1 MMRERKIRTAD
12 VIRAVVL
19 IIALSVLLYPTVS
32 SYFNAK
38 NSSTIA
44 SDYDQSVNSMTSEE
58 KQKMWDEAVAYNQT
72 LVGNT
77 SFRDPFTETDG
88 EENEVY
94 ESLLNIDGNG
104 MMGYIRIPKID
115 VMLPIYHGT
124 EEKVLQVA
132 AGHISTS
139 SLPVGGESTHS
150 VLTGHRG
157 LPSARLFT
165 DLDQI
170 VEGDIFYLHILDHKL
185 AYKVDQILTV
195 LPTETEAL
203 EITEGEDLCT
213 LVTCTP
219 YAVNTHR
226 LLIRGHRIPYVEAT
240 KIIADEA
247 DGFHVPFEILMLLIA
262 LLLLLI
268 ILILWRIIVW
278 RKKKR
283 GRRKKRNRRKRR

>member
-165 DLDQI
+165 DLDQLAQ
-170 VEGDIFYLHILDHKL
+170 GDVFYLHILDHKL
-185 AYKVDQILTV
+185 AYQVDQILTV

-203 EITEGEDLCT
+203 EIIEGEDLCT

-240 KIIADEA
+240 KTVPDET
-247 DGFHVPFEILMLLIA
+247 DGFYVPFEILMLLIA
-262 LLLLLI
+262 LVILLI
-268 ILILWRIIVW
+268 ILIMWRIIVW

>member
-88 EENEVY
+88 EKNDVY
-94 ESLLNIDGNG
+94 EKLLNIDGNG

-115 VMLPIYHGT
+115 VMLPVYHGT
-124 EEKVLQVA
+124 EERVLQVA

-139 SLPVGGESTHS
+139 SLPVGGESTHA

-165 DLDQI
+165 DLDQLAQ
-170 VEGDIFYLHILDHKL
+170 GDVFYLHILDHKL

-240 KIIADEA
+240 EIMPDET
-247 DGFHVPFEILMLLIA
+247 DGFHMPFEILMLLIA
-262 LLLLLI
+262 VFILLI
-268 ILILWRIIVW
+268 ILIIWRIVVW

>member
-44 SDYDQSVNSMTSEE
+44 SDYDRSVSSMTSEE

-77 SFRDPFTETDG
+77 SFRDPFTETEE
-88 EENEVY
+88 EENDVY
-94 ESLLNIDGNG
+94 EKLLNIDGNG

-139 SLPVGGESTHS
+139 SLPVGGESTHA

-165 DLDQI
+165 DLDQLAQ
-170 VEGDIFYLHILDHKL
+170 GDVFYLHILDHKL

-195 LPTETEAL
+195 LPSETEAL

-240 KIIADEA
+240 EIMPDEA
-247 DGFHVPFEILMLLIA
+247 DGFHMPFEILMLLIA
-262 LLLLLI
+262 VFILLI
-268 ILILWRIIVW
+268 ILIIWRIVVW

>member
-139 SLPVGGESTHS
+139 SLPVGGESTHA

-165 DLDQI
+165 DLDQLAQ
-170 VEGDIFYLHILDHKL
+170 GDVFYLHILDHKL

-240 KIIADEA
+240 EIMPDEA
-247 DGFHVPFEILMLLIA
+247 DGFHMPFEILMLLIA
-262 LLLLLI
+262 VFILLI
-268 ILILWRIIVW
+268 ILIIWRIVVW

>member
-1 MMRERKIRTAD
+1 MRERKIRTAD

-139 SLPVGGESTHS
+139 SLPVGGESTHA

-165 DLDQI
+165 DLDQLAQ
-170 VEGDIFYLHILDHKL
+170 GDVFYLHILDHKL

-240 KIIADEA
+240 EIMPDEA
-247 DGFHVPFEILMLLIA
+247 DGFHMPFEILMLLIA
-262 LLLLLI
+262 VFILLI
-268 ILILWRIIVW
+268 ILIIWRIVVW

>member
-139 SLPVGGESTHS
+139 SLPVGGESAHS

-203 EITEGEDLCT
+203 EIIEGEDLCT

-247 DGFHVPFEILMLLIA
+247 DGFHMPFEILMLLIA
-262 LLLLLI
+262 ILLLLI